1 MDERHIVSTRSLCKG
16 HCFIHIHRLDSMGN
30 AGFSYDFGATN
41 GHMSGV
47 GDAFNKFL
55 DLGITLSTLF
65 VLLLQPVFPFVT
77 LLPTERRRR
86 SVGVKEQC
94 GIVAKRLLKETKE
107 AEAKGNKADE
117 KSVLGLLGAS
127 IFRCL

>member
-1 MDERHIVSTRSLCKG
+1 MDERHIVSPVYLLRREFLISTN
-16 HCFIHIHRLDSMGN
+16 RLDSMGN

-47 GDAFNKFL
+47 GNAFIKLL
-55 DLGITLSTLF
+55 DLGITLSTLL
-65 VLLLQPVFPFVT
+65 VLVLQPVFPFVT

-86 SVGVKEQC
+86 SAGVKEEC

-117 KSVLGLLGAS
+117 KSVLGLLGMS
-127 IFRCL
+127 IPR